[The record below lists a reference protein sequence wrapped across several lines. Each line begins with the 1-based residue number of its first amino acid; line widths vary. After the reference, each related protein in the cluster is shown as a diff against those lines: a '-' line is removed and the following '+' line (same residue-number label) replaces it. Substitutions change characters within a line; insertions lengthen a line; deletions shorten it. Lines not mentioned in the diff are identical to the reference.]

1 MRRAL
6 VFLAV
11 VAAGPLAA
19 QSSQF
24 GVRGLGLPGRE
35 LSVASL
41 GQEGADGLFDGR
53 SARNPAAL
61 GLLTTSTLGFQSL
74 QAWRSSDG
82 VAGAGSTREQRFP
95 LLLVGGP
102 IPGSRFA
109 FGLSYATYADRDF
122 TMVSTGVASP
132 RGVPLDVTDT
142 LGSTGGINDLRLAG
156 AWTPIPRVT
165 IGIGGHLLTGSNRVF
180 STRAWSDTSYRPV
193 RQSAEITYAGAGI
206 SGGVILQ
213 PTDRLLLAG
222 TVRRDFS
229 VQIERDSSNTGSIT
243 LPWTLAGGARYRIG
257 DKLALAGQ
265 VSTSNWSVADAGL
278 VDLGGVGARNTVE
291 VSGGVEWV
299 RNVRRP
305 ERFPLR
311 IGARF
316 TELPFLVGQGSQ
328 PRELGL
334 SLGTAFRFAGDLG
347 GVDLALERVHRTQG
361 TDFAET
367 GWHLS
372 IGVSL
377 RRAAPAP

>member
-24 GVRGLGLPGRE
+24 GVRGLGLPGRQ
-35 LSVASL
+35 LSAASL

-74 QAWRSSDG
+74 QAWRSTEG
-82 VAGAGSTREQRFP
+82 VAGTGSTREQRFP

-102 IPGSRFA
+102 IPGSHFA
-109 FGLSYATYADRDF
+109 FGLSYASYADRDF

-132 RGVPLDVTDT
+132 RGVPIDVTDT
-142 LGSTGGINDLRLAG
+142 LGSTGGINDLRLAA

-180 STRAWSDTSYRPV
+180 STRAWSDTSFRPV
-193 RQSAEITYAGAGI
+193 RQSAEITYAGPGI
-206 SGGVILQ
+206 SAGVILQ

-229 VQIERDSSNTGSIT
+229 LQIERDSTNTGSMT
-243 LPWTLAGGARYRIG
+243 LPWTFAGGARYRLG
-257 DKLALAGQ
+257 SQLALAGQ
-265 VSTSNWSVADAGL
+265 VSTSNWSVANSGL
-278 VDLGGVGARNTVE
+278 VELGGVGARNTVE
-291 VSGGVEWV
+291 ISGGLEWV

-311 IGARF
+311 LGARF

-328 PRELGL
+328 PREVGL

-347 GVDLALERVHRTQG
+347 GIDLALERVRRTQG

-367 GWHLS
+367 GWHLN

-377 RRAAPAP
+377 RRPAPAP